1 MTEKCPICK
10 EYMWEWEQHTCKPL
24 FYVWEKEGGATFTDA
39 YDSRSGHKYAS
50 DAQRAAEDYF
60 VSDFERTEIE
70 VYVLADKDANEIID
84 ALLDSDQTKE
94 EIERLNGVANELAD
108 HYTVTAEVVREVSAR
123 LNPKQGENNG

>member
-1 MTEKCPICK
+1 MTDKCPICK
-10 EYMWEWEQHTCKPL
+10 EYMWEWERHICKPL
-24 FYVWEKEGGATFTDA
+24 FYVWEKEGGATFTDT

-60 VSDFERTEIE
+60 ASDFERTEIE
-70 VYVLADKDANEIID
+70 VYVLADKDAGEVID

-108 HYTVTAEVVREVSAR
+108 HYTVTAEVVREISAK
-123 LNPKQGENNG
+123 LNPK